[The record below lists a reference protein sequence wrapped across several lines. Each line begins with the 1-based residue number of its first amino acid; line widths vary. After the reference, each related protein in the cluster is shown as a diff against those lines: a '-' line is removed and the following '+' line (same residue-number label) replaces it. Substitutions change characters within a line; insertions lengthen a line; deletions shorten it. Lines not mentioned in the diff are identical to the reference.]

1 MKTGLEE
8 REMKQAIL
16 AAFGLIALV
25 LPAKA
30 QSADP
35 SGTWLTQSGDTRVR
49 IARCGAVYCGT
60 IVTSTY
66 QKDTNNSDPALRERP
81 IVGVRMI
88 WDAKPEG
95 DGFSGQLYNPQDGR
109 TYTGKLKVMTPA
121 TLQLSGCV
129 LGGLICRSQ
138 TWTKVN

>member
-1 MKTGLEE
+1 MNK
-8 REMKQAIL
+8 AIL
-16 AAFGLIALV
+16 AAFGLSLLA
-25 LPAKA
+25 LPAQA

-49 IARCGAVYCGT
+49 IARCGAEYCGT
-60 IVTSTY
+60 IAASTY
-66 QKDTNNSDPALRERP
+66 QKDTNNADPKLRERN

-88 WDAKPEG
+88 WDLRPEG
-95 DGFSGQLYNPQDGR
+95 DGYTGQLYNPQDGK
-109 TYTGKLKVMTPA
+109 TYTGKLKVTSPK

-129 LGGLICRSQ
+129 FGGLICKSQ

>member
-1 MKTGLEE
+1 
-8 REMKQAIL
+8 MKQAIL
-16 AAFGLIALV
+16 AALGLALLA
-25 LPAKA
+25 LPAQA

-49 IARCGAVYCGT
+49 IAKCGTVFCGT
-60 IVTSTY
+60 IVSSTY
-66 QKDTNNSDPALRERP
+66 EKDTNNADPKLRNRN

-95 DGFSGQLYNPQDGR
+95 DGLSGQLYNPQDGK
-109 TYTGKLKVMTPA
+109 TYTGKLRVMSPN

-129 LGGLICRSQ
+129 FGGLICRSQ
-138 TWTKVN
+138 TWTKTN